1 VVAESYSENCFG
13 NSLMIGLPCVTVS
26 PDEMRSLMERVEARP
41 GSTMRIDLPA
51 GTCEIEGFGCL
62 IGLPVNARDAL
73 VTGAWD
79 TTGLLLARYDE
90 VTAVAAKLPYVAG
103 F

>member
-1 VVAESYSENCFG
+1 
-13 NSLMIGLPCVTVS
+13 
-26 PDEMRSLMERVEARP
+26 MRTLMERVEARP
-41 GSTMRIDLPA
+41 GSAMRIDLPA

>member
-1 VVAESYSENCFG
+1 
-13 NSLMIGLPCVTVS
+13 MIGLPCVTVS

-51 GTCEIEGFGCL
+51 GTCEIEGFCCL
-62 IGLPVNARDAL
+62 VGLPANARDAL

-90 VTAVAAKLPYVAG
+90 VNAVAAKLPYVAG